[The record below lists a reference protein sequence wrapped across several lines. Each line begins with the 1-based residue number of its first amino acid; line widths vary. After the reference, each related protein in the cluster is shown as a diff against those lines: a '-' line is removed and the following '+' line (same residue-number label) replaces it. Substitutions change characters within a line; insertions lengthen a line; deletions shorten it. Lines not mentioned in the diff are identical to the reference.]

1 MRSRSTLLVLITVL
15 LVILIGASTAV
26 AKMRTV
32 QLLLPNC
39 E

>member
-1 MRSRSTLLVLITVL
+1 MRMKSPLLVLITVL
-15 LVILIGASTAV
+15 LVVLIGASSAM

-32 QLLLPNC
+32 QVMLPNC

>member
-15 LVILIGASTAV
+15 LVILIGASPAI
-26 AKMRTV
+26 AKMRVVELT
-32 QLLLPNC
+32 LPNC

>member
-1 MRSRSTLLVLITVL
+1 MKLKSPLLVLITVL
-15 LVILIGASTAV
+15 LVILIGASSAM
-26 AKMRTV
+26 AKMQVV

>member
-1 MRSRSTLLVLITVL
+1 MRLKSPLLVLITVL
-15 LVILIGASTAV
+15 LVVLIGASSAM

-32 QLLLPNC
+32 QLTLPNC